1 MDALVG
7 HDLVHEG
14 EAAACLGVGQE
25 VVDALGELVANLEG
39 LSEGLGAG
47 VPQVLRQSGDGG
59 LLLPQPG
66 GVSLHEWFQGGAER
80 GGVR

>member
-1 MDALVG
+1 M
-7 HDLVHEG
+7 
-14 EAAACLGVGQE
+14 
-25 VVDALGELVANLEG
+25 VDALRELVANLEG

-47 VPQVLRQSGDGG
+47 IPQVLRQGGDGG

-66 GVSLHEWFQGGAER
+66 RVSLHDGFQRVPER